1 MSGSEMRAYF
11 LALSFICVASAAFA
25 ASAPVPPRELDAL
38 RKALAAAVKVH
49 DLKSIVALSRFP
61 LAFSGYEAPDRI
73 TKAEFLSDENQFSGL
88 FFNGD
93 DQIVACLATAKLEYQ
108 AKKPDFPGSPWVIDC
123 TGNEYFF
130 GLVRGKWRFTSYMNI
145 NE

>member
-1 MSGSEMRAYF
+1 MRTF
-11 LALSFICVASAAFA
+11 LLALAFACVASTAFA
-25 ASAPVPPRELDAL
+25 ASAPTPPRELEAL
-38 RKALAAAVKVH
+38 RKALAVAVKAH
-49 DLKSIVALSRFP
+49 DLKAIVALSRFP

-93 DQIVACLATAKLEYQ
+93 DQIVTCLATAKLDYQ
-108 AKKPDFPGSPWVIDC
+108 AKKPDFPGSPWYIDC

-130 GLVRGKWRFTSYMNI
+130 GRVRGKWRFTSYMNI

>member
-1 MSGSEMRAYF
+1 MRAF
-11 LALSFICVASAAFA
+11 LLALAFACLASAAFA
-25 ASAPVPPRELDAL
+25 ASAPTPPRELEAL
-38 RKALAAAVKVH
+38 RQALAAAVKAH
-49 DLKSIVALSRFP
+49 DLKAIVALSRFP

-93 DQIVACLATAKLEYQ
+93 DQIVTCLGTAKLDYQ
-108 AKKPDFPGSPWVIDC
+108 AKKPDFPGSPWYIDC

-130 GLVRGKWRFTSYMNI
+130 GRVGGKWRFTSYMNI